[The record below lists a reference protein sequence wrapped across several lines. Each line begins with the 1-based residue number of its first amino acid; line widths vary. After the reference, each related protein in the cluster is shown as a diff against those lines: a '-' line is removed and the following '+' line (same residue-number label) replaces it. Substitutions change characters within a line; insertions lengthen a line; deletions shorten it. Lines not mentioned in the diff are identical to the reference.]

1 MGLFLRMDS
10 FWLLWWMLHQ
20 LSDCRKGLLGRQS
33 CKTMS
38 LVPEGNF
45 WLYCSSPPIRMKFSV
60 CPLRQKGRDGRAISL
75 PNPNV
80 DPVLLTAHPG
90 EASLASPLVGDPFF
104 LLQQLSRKEGR
115 NPQPIELKF
124 CIPACLGACQTCP
137 IPQPDVTSSLE
148 ARLHGV
154 ISEPWCSSSPFRL
167 DWQEGV

>member
-1 MGLFLRMDS
+1 MGLFLWMGS
-10 FWLLWWMLHQ
+10 FWLLWWELHQ
-20 LSDCRKGLLGRQS
+20 LSDCRKGSLGMQR

-45 WLYCSSPPIRMKFSV
+45 WPYCSFPPIRMKFSV
-60 CPLRQKGRDGRAISL
+60 CPLRQKGCDGRAISS

-90 EASLASPLVGDPFF
+90 GASLASPIAGDPFF
-104 LLQQLSRKEGR
+104 LLQWLSRKEGR
-115 NPQPIELKF
+115 HPQPTEPKF
-124 CIPACLGACQTCP
+124 CIPACFGGCQACL

-148 ARLHGV
+148 ARLSGV
-154 ISEPWCSSSPFRL
+154 ISEPRCSSSPFGL

>member
-90 EASLASPLVGDPFF
+90 EDSLASPLVGDPFF
-104 LLQQLSRKEGR
+104 LLQRLSRKEGR
-115 NPQPIELKF
+115 NPQPIEPKF
-124 CIPACLGACQTCP
+124 CMPWSLPDLPDSTARCYLLLGGSAPWSHFRALVFFIP
-137 IPQPDVTSSLE
+137 I
-148 ARLHGV
+148 
-154 ISEPWCSSSPFRL
+154 
-167 DWQEGV
+167 